1 MDSVAGIRNR
11 SEKVYKHK
19 LENHVKMMKN
29 YSSKP
34 KIDELSRKV
43 AEKVTQKELEILGI
57 DQYDTPIKRSYYSLP
72 LPNPAKNP
80 AEKPAEVLN
89 PLVTPKNPSQKVT
102 ITNLSPIIHI
112 EPDGKDSLFLDNL
125 ENPADSPAQGEDK
138 QTKLQNPESDLL
150 TPACNLSQPLES
162 SLQNLESIQVFK
174 QELQKEYPEL
184 VINSGE
190 VSSFHTN
197 ELKEFEETCKEP
209 ASVRSKNL
217 ESIPAEADSD
227 PVPEEEKEKDSIK
240 VTSNNFTRP
249 SQACFRTSKFSSF
262 QLESRDFSN
271 LQTSY
276 MKASF
281 LHTSQEQVSREIPR
295 CHLNLSTSEISPI
308 YFSYRIGKDSRVKTS
323 AGVGPV
329 DSLRSLMLR
338 QEEVVKE
345 PEKKNIY
352 DRNFEWKQEKQKMH
366 QKIRESLEIEHLKSC
381 TFDPFPKS
389 NKKSESFQLK
399 SHSNLVKAPVEPVVP
414 KRTLQYSGLSPFDG
428 KISYSDVSQSEKFL
442 AKVKPMVNYKQVNL
456 LN

>member
-1 MDSVAGIRNR
+1 MDSVAGIKNR

-29 YSSKP
+29 CSSIP
-34 KIDELSRKV
+34 KIDGLSRKV
-43 AEKVTQKELEILGI
+43 AALVTQKELEILGI
-57 DQYDTPIKRSYYSLP
+57 DQYDTPVKRAYYNLP
-72 LPNPAKNP
+72 VVNPAKNP
-80 AEKPAEVLN
+80 SEKPAEAPN

-102 ITNLSPIIHI
+102 IANLSPIILI
-112 EPDGKDSLFLDNL
+112 ETDAKDSLFLENA
-125 ENPADSPAQGEDK
+125 ENPADTLIPGEV
-138 QTKLQNPESDLL
+138 QSNPPQPQPEVSN
-150 TPACNLSQPLES
+150 PACNSSQHLES

-197 ELKEFEETCKEP
+197 ELKEFEEACKEP

-227 PVPEEEKEKDSIK
+227 PIQEEEREKDSIK
-240 VTSNNFTRP
+240 VTSNNFSRP
-249 SQACFRTSKFSSF
+249 SQACLRVSKFSSF
-262 QLESRDFSN
+262 QYESKYFSN
-271 LQTSY
+271 LQSSY

-308 YFSYRIGKDSRVKTS
+308 YFSYRVGKDSRVKTS

-338 QEEVVKE
+338 KEEDAKE
-345 PEKKNIY
+345 PERKDIY
-352 DRNFEWKQEKQKMH
+352 ARNFKWKQDKQRMH
-366 QKIRESLEIEHLKSC
+366 QKIRESLDLEHLKSC
-381 TFDPFPKS
+381 TFDPFPKP
-389 NKKSESFQLK
+389 NKKSESFQSK
-399 SHSNLVKAPVEPVVP
+399 RPANPAKPPVEAVIP
-414 KRTLQYSGLSPFDG
+414 KTTLQYSGLSPFDG
-428 KISYSDVSQSEKFL
+428 KVSYSNVSQSEKFL
-442 AKVKPMVNYKQVNL
+442 AKAKPMVSYKQVNL